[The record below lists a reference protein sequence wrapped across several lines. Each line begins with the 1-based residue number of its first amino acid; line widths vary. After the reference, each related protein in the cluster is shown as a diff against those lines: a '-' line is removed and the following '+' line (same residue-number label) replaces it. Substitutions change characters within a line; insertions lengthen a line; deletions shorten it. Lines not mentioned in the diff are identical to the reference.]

1 MKRDINTG
9 RRRGLKL
16 FLCLSGIAAG
26 CLLTW
31 TMASAEPF
39 DSAKSGGAARVVVVD
54 PGHGGKDK
62 GVKGPEGQLEKNV
75 CRALA
80 GKLADLLADRYRVV
94 LTRTGDYDV
103 SAAQRVS
110 RANHENGE
118 LFVSLH
124 AGGAFRRSVS
134 QWSIYCRPPGG
145 NEQAEGDRGADDRG
159 PVSWDSLQQQHAGVS
174 ALLARKMRDRLAR
187 APIRADPQVVEAP
200 VAVLRGVDMPA
211 ILVECGYLTHPK
223 TAAAFSRDTY
233 LEAVAGALANGITDF
248 LQHGQ
253 DD

>member
-1 MKRDINTG
+1 MKRDINT
-9 RRRGLKL
+9 RQRRGWEL
-16 FLCLSGIAAG
+16 FLCLSGVAVG
-26 CLLTW
+26 CLLAW
-31 TMASAEPF
+31 TMASAKSF
-39 DSAKSGGAARVVVVD
+39 DSAKSGDAARVVVVD

-80 GKLADLLADRYRVV
+80 GKLEDLLADRYRVV

-110 RANHENGE
+110 RANHENGG

-134 QWSIYCRPPGG
+134 QWSIYCLRPGG
-145 NEQAEGDRGADDRG
+145 NEEPEGDRASDDRG
-159 PVSWDSLQQQHAGVS
+159 PISWNSLQQRHAGAS
-174 ALLARKMRDRLAR
+174 ALLARKMRDCLSR
-187 APIRADPQVVEAP
+187 APIRADPQIVEAP
-200 VAVLRGVDMPA
+200 AAVLRGVDMPA
-211 ILVECGYLTHPK
+211 ILVEYGYLTHPK

-248 LQHGQ
+248 FQHGQ
-253 DD
+253 GD